1 MPFYSN
7 FLKNWAPGETFKKNT
22 TLIVVKIAPKIS
34 CDMLKLFGMERNLR
48 SLKYIDSHSSIIYAL
63 LTLHMT
69 DKKVSKKVKP
79 IWHITLISHNL
90 LNDNFM
96 NLVWILTEFI

>member
-1 MPFYSN
+1 MREN
-7 FLKNWAPGETFKKNT
+7 L
-22 TLIVVKIAPKIS
+22 
-34 CDMLKLFGMERNLR
+34 CDTIGSYLMLKLFGMERNLR

-79 IWHITLISHNL
+79 I
-90 LNDNFM
+90 
-96 NLVWILTEFI
+96 